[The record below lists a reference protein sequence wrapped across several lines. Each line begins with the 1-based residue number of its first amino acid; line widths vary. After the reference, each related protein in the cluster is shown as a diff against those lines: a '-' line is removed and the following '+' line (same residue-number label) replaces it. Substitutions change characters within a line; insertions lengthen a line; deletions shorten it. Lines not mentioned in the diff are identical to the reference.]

1 MSSTVLVPQNDP
13 MGQAIYE
20 YHKTGKAEDVIVH
33 SSMFD
38 DDIIP
43 VETLFR
49 NFDQMPDL
57 EKAALEMA
65 SGDILDIG
73 AGSGC
78 HSLALKSMGKE
89 PVAIDIS
96 PLSVAVMAEKGID
109 ARLVNLSWTKER
121 EVGAHPS
128 VVLDVSGL
136 FVHSLRWL

>member
-78 HSLALKSMGKE
+78 HTLALKALGKSA
-89 PVAIDIS
+89 VAVDIS
-96 PLSVAVMAEKGID
+96 PLSVQAMKERGID
-109 ARLVNLSWTKER
+109 ARLVN
-121 EVGAHPS
+121 
-128 VVLDVSGL
+128 
-136 FVHSLRWL
+136 F